1 MKMSGRPAL
10 GSAVVAMILL
20 GMMPAGSSDAPE
32 QQMGMVVRNIVVWAA
47 VNGRRGRPKK
57 GLRRS
62 DFTLRD
68 EGVVQEISDFSVGA
82 STPLSVQI
90 LVDAS
95 ESMQLSGLLLFAK
108 KAAWYLL
115 GQTDSR
121 DVASLWYFAGGKN
134 YRDCPLGTSKTKV
147 MESLNLLSG
156 FGRTVLRDSIF
167 DSLTLEKAAPGTRKA
182 VFLFTDGKDNAS
194 RISEQDLLAL
204 AGSINVPIHAIILS
218 PRLERD
224 TDPATFQRL
233 GDVVAISGGRMTIVY
248 PLDWKATVEAI
259 DDSMNRLR
267 QSYVLEYSPTGPSR
281 RGFHRIQVEAPCRR
295 CSVLHRKGYYAR

>member
-1 MKMSGRPAL
+1 LSQA
-10 GSAVVAMILL
+10 
-20 GMMPAGSSDAPE
+20 
-32 QQMGMVVRNIVVWAA
+32 
-47 VNGRRGRPKK
+47 
-57 GLRRS
+57 

-68 EGVVQEISDFSVGA
+68 EGVVQEISDFSVGT
-82 STPLSVQI
+82 STPLSLQI
-90 LVDAS
+90 LIDAS
-95 ESMQLSGLLLFAK
+95 ESMQLSGLLPFAK

-115 GQTDSR
+115 SR
-121 DVASLWYFAGGKN
+121 TGRADLASLWYFAGGKDH
-134 YRDCPLGTSKTKV
+134 RDCPLGTPKTKI
-147 MESLNLLSG
+147 MESLDLLHG

-167 DSLTLEKAAPGTRKA
+167 DSLTLEKSAPGTRKA

-194 RISEQDLLAL
+194 RISEQELLAL

-267 QSYVLEYSPTGPSR
+267 QSYVLEYSPMGPSS
-281 RGFHRIQVEAPCRR
+281 RGFHRIRVEVHCRR